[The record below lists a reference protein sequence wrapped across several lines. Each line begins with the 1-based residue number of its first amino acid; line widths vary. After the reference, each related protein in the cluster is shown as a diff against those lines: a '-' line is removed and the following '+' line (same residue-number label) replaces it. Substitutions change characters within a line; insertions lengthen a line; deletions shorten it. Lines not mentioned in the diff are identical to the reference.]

1 MKVLVLNAGS
11 SSVKFKLFSIEKW
24 TVLASGIAESI
35 FEPISTVSF
44 ASDKEQYRYQE
55 KIDNHTEAIT
65 LLVKMLVSH
74 QVVSS
79 LREIAAVG
87 HRVVH
92 GGNLFYEPTL
102 ISQEVI
108 SQIESLEPLAPLH
121 NHANLEGIR
130 AMQALIGDLPQVA
143 VFDTAFHHTVPP
155 YAYRY
160 ALPNFFYDNLGVRRY
175 GFHGTSH
182 HYVAK
187 QTAEAMGKK
196 LETLNIISLHL
207 GNGASACAIREGRSI
222 DTSMGMTPLEGL
234 VMGSRSGDIDPG
246 IIFYLL
252 RHTQLNADEI
262 EKMLNTQ
269 SGLKGIVQTN
279 DMRQIEEKIAHEDP
293 LAILAMEIFVYRI
306 VKYIGAYAA
315 ILGRLDALVFTGGIG
330 EHSAKTREAVCAKLT
345 LFGAQMD
352 MHLNTQIQNGCRSI
366 HASESKIEIWI
377 TPTDEEC
384 AIAKETV
391 QVTGRKSKKNQI

>member
-24 TVLASGIAESI
+24 TVLASGAAESI
-35 FEPISTVSF
+35 FESISTVSF
-44 ASDKEQYRYQE
+44 ISKKDHYRHQE
-55 KIDNHTEAIT
+55 KIDNHTEAIM

-74 QVVSS
+74 QVISS
-79 LREIAAVG
+79 LKEIGAVG

-92 GGNLFYEPTL
+92 GGDLFYEPTL

-130 AMQALIGDLPQVA
+130 AIQALVGDLPQVA

-182 HYVAK
+182 HYVAR
-187 QTAEAMGKK
+187 QTAKAMGKK

-207 GNGASACAIREGRSI
+207 GNGASACAIQGSKSI
-222 DTSMGMTPLEGL
+222 DASMGMTPLEGL

-262 EKMLNTQ
+262 ETMLNTQ
-269 SGLKGIVQTN
+269 SGLKGIAQTN

-315 ILGRLDALVFTGGIG
+315 ILGRLDALIFTGGIG
-330 EHSAKTREAVCAKLT
+330 EHSAKTREAICAKLT
-345 LFGAQMD
+345 FFGVQMD
-352 MHLNTQIQNGCRSI
+352 MHLNTQLTNGCRSI
-366 HASESKIEIWI
+366 HASSSKIALWV
-377 TPTDEEC
+377 TPTNEEL

-391 QVTGRKSKKNQI
+391 SVAGCKKKKN